1 MRAELH
7 RKDEELSQVKANAQ
21 EDALRIKKLWD
32 QVSDAEAQHE
42 EDSRRIEALQGQLE
56 TALAE
61 LQRKDEALRRAEAK
75 SQEALRRVEALQQER
90 EREKPKKRLPPMS
103 GAEFFRA
110 MQLR

>member
-42 EDSRRIEALQGQLE
+42 EDTHGG
-56 TALAE
+56 
-61 LQRKDEALRRAEAK
+61 LRRCRV
-75 SQEALRRVEALQQER
+75 SLRQHWRNYNAR
-90 EREKPKKRLPPMS
+90 TRH
-103 GAEFFRA
+103 
-110 MQLR
+110 